1 MTEPSFPFEL
11 EHLIEYYAEDIDFML
26 LNEDE
31 VTLWLKSV
39 LKSENAELDSVS
51 YIFCTDDYLLNI
63 NQTYLKHDDLTDI
76 ISFPYNRNPV
86 EGDIFI
92 SIERATENA
101 STFQV
106 TQTDEI
112 HRLLVHGML
121 HLIGYDDKTTE
132 SKSKMTELENL
143 YLSQRTF

>member
-1 MTEPSFPFEL
+1 MTEPSFPSEL
-11 EHLIEYYAEDIDFML
+11 EHLIEFYAEDVDFAL
-26 LNEDE
+26 LNEVD
-31 VTLWLKSV
+31 VSLWLKSV
-39 LKSENAELDSVS
+39 LKSENAELDSVT

-121 HLIGYDDKTTE
+121 HLVGYDDKTTE

>member
-1 MTEPSFPFEL
+1 MTEPSFPSEL
-11 EHLIEYYAEDIDFML
+11 EHLIEFYAEDVDFTL
-26 LNEDE
+26 LNEDD
-31 VTLWLKSV
+31 VSLWLKSV
-39 LKSENAELDSVS
+39 LKSENAELDSVT

-121 HLIGYDDKTTE
+121 HLVGYDDKTTE